1 MKLLPLC
8 LALLAPT
15 VLHAQ
20 YGVPDPSFGTAGVVM
35 TRVGA
40 PSGMEAMMAV
50 AVGPDAKIY
59 AAGKEGNEWTNEAV
73 HVTLRYGSGLSASVQ
88 VNAPAMPSAAPNP
101 ATDRI
106 TLRFAEAGMHQLL
119 VLDAQ
124 GRQVARHQARGQQV
138 DVPLSDLVPGL
149 YQLQDL
155 ARTWALRVVKE

>member
-73 HVTLRYGSGLSASVQ
+73 HVTLRYGSGL
-88 VNAPAMPSAAPNP
+88 
-101 ATDRI
+101 
-106 TLRFAEAGMHQLL
+106 
-119 VLDAQ
+119 
-124 GRQVARHQARGQQV
+124 
-138 DVPLSDLVPGL
+138 
-149 YQLQDL
+149 
-155 ARTWALRVVKE
+155 